1 MVLFSAI
8 VVFMATI
15 WGQHAHVIGKS
26 RSRMT
31 AAFIAEQVTET
42 FIAKGYA
49 AALGESTAVPGG
61 SFNMTTIMRGQTIV
75 IPYFYTV
82 NVTQNPSN
90 PLVGVLKVA
99 VRFPDEQK
107 NSTFKEIEYET
118 FLAKPH

>member
-49 AALGESTAVPGG
+49 AAVTESKAVPMG

-75 IPYFYTV
+75 IPYSYSV
-82 NVTQNPSN
+82 NVTDNAAN

-99 VRFPDEQK
+99 VRFPDEQN
-107 NSTFKEIEYET
+107 NSTFREIEYET